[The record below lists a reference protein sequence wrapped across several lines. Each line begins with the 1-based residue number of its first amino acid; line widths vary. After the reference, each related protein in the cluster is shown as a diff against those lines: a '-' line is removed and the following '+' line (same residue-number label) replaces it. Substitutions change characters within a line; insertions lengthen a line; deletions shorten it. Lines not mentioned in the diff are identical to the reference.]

1 MRFWKTPGNRAVWY
15 LTLALVLL
23 LAGYESGR
31 GADNPPVVGKAA
43 PDFTLNSQE
52 GAPVSLHDFR
62 GKWVVLYFYPKGL
75 YERLHN

>member
-1 MRFWKTPGNRAVWY
+1 
-15 LTLALVLL
+15 
-23 LAGYESGR
+23 
-31 GADNPPVVGKAA
+31 VVGKAA

-52 GAPVSLHDFR
+52 GTPVSLHDFR